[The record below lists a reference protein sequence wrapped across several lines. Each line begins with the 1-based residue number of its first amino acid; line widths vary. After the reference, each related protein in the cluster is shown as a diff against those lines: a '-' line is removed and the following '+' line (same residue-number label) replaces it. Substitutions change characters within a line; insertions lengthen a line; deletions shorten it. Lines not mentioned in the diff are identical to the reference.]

1 MTIRI
6 LTICTGNICRS
17 PLAAQLLAAKLGST
31 HFEVATAG
39 TSPVVGEPMQETMQ
53 RIAARMGAIDV
64 SEHRAIGMQRDAV
77 AHADLILGM
86 DREHRRA
93 AAKLLPNAAQRS
105 FTLLEFAHVVSS
117 IDTSHLDD
125 QAQPNGDRALEGLEI
140 AMRMRGVVPRLTPER
155 LYDVP
160 DPYGR
165 SKQVY
170 ERSAKQIER
179 AVDQIVTFF
188 QRVAGLTEV
197 TTGPDHAR
205 TTPDSEYPG

>member
-17 PLAAQLLAAKLGST
+17 PLAAELLAAKLSPN
-31 HFEVATAG
+31 HFEVAAAG
-39 TSPVVGEPMQETMQ
+39 TSPVVGEHMQGTMQ
-53 RIAARMGAIDV
+53 RIALRMGASNV
-64 SEHRAIGMQRDAV
+64 SNHRASGITRDAV
-77 AHADLILGM
+77 SNADLILGM

-93 AAKLLPNAAQRS
+93 TAKLQPNAARRS
-105 FTLLEFAHVVSS
+105 FTLLEFAHVVSYIDETR
-117 IDTSHLDD
+117 IDT
-125 QAQPNGDRALEGLEI
+125 QMRINGDRPLAALETV
-140 AMRMRGVVPRLTPER
+140 MRMRGVVPRLIPER

-188 QRVAGLTEV
+188 HRTSAVTVVTSVDSNDALT
-197 TTGPDHAR
+197 PL
-205 TTPDSEYPG
+205 DSE

>member
-17 PLAAQLLAAKLGST
+17 PLSALLLATKLGSAR
-31 HFEVATAG
+31 FQIDTAG

-53 RIAARMGAIDV
+53 HIAERMGVSDV
-64 SEHRAIGMQRDAV
+64 SEHRAVGMQQDAV
-77 AHADLILGM
+77 AAADLILGM
-86 DREHRRA
+86 DRKHRRA
-93 AAKLLPNAAQRS
+93 AAKLVPNAARRC

-117 IDTSHLDD
+117 IDDMTLKTQVQPHGTELLD
-125 QAQPNGDRALEGLEI
+125 ALEI
-140 AMRMRGVVPRLTPER
+140 VMRRRGVVPRLQPDR
-155 LYDVP
+155 RYDVP
-160 DPYGR
+160 DPFGR

-188 QRVAGLTEV
+188 DRAGAFTAAP
-197 TTGPDHAR
+197 TGHDIAR
-205 TTPDSEYPG
+205 KILDSE

>member
-17 PLAAQLLAAKLGST
+17 PLAAELLAAKLGLT
-31 HFEVATAG
+31 HFEVTTAG
-39 TSPVVGEPMQETMQ
+39 TSPVAGEHMQDTMQ
-53 RIAARMGAIDV
+53 HIALRMGVTDV
-64 SEHRAIGMQRDAV
+64 SNHRAIGITRDAV
-77 AHADLILGM
+77 SNADLILGM

-93 AAKLLPNAAQRS
+93 TAKLQPNAARRS
-105 FTLLEFAHVVSS
+105 FTLLEFAHVVSY
-117 IDTSHLDD
+117 LDET
-125 QAQPNGDRALEGLEI
+125 QMHTNGDRPLAALETV
-140 AMRMRGVVPRLTPER
+140 MRMRGVVPRLTPGR

-188 QRVAGLTEV
+188 QRTSPLTVV
-197 TTGPDHAR
+197 TSTDRDDALTP
-205 TTPDSEYPG
+205 PDSE

>member
-1 MTIRI
+1 MTLRI

-17 PLAAQLLAAKLGST
+17 PLAAVLLAAKLDSS

-39 TSPVVGEPMQETMQ
+39 TSPVVGEPIQETMQ
-53 RIAARMGAIDV
+53 GIAARMGAIDV
-64 SEHRAIGMQRDAV
+64 SEHRATGINRDAV
-77 AHADLILGM
+77 SNADLILGM

-93 AAKLLPNAAQRS
+93 AAKLVPNAARRS
-105 FTLLEFAHVVSS
+105 FTLLEFAHIVSYVD
-117 IDTSHLDD
+117 DTTIETQVRTHGEPVKD
-125 QAQPNGDRALEGLEI
+125 ALEMV
-140 AMRMRGVVPRLTPER
+140 MRMRGVVPRLSPDR

-179 AVDQIVTFF
+179 AVAQIVTFF
-188 QRVAGLTEV
+188 DRTRSSAKA
-197 TTGPDHAR
+197 TTSSHDALL
-205 TTPDSEYPG
+205 TPDSE

>member
-17 PLAAQLLAAKLGST
+17 PLAAALLATKLDPK
-31 HFEVATAG
+31 HFEVTTAG
-39 TSPVVGEPMQETMQ
+39 TSPVTGEHIQDTMQ
-53 RIAARMGAIDV
+53 RIAVRMGATDV
-64 SEHRAIGMQRDAV
+64 SNHRAIGITRDEV
-77 AHADLILGM
+77 SNADLILGM

-93 AAKLLPNAAQRS
+93 TAKLQPNAARRS
-105 FTLLEFAHVVSS
+105 FTLLEFAHVVSYIGETS
-117 IDTSHLDD
+117 IDTQLKI
-125 QAQPNGDRALEGLEI
+125 NGNRPLAALETV
-140 AMRMRGVVPRLTPER
+140 MRMRGVVPRLTPDR

-188 QRVAGLTEV
+188 ERASALTIV
-197 TTGPDHAR
+197 TSAHSNDAL
-205 TTPDSEYPG
+205 TPLDSE